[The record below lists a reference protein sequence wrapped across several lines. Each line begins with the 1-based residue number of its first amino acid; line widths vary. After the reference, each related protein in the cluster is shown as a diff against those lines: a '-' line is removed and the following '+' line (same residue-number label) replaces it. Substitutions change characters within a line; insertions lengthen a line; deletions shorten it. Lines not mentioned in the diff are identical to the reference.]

1 MSGTTELS
9 FIRRYVFSTDHKV
22 IGRQFLF
29 TALAFFTLGGTLAML
44 MRTQLAWPWQEIPVL
59 GKLLYGN
66 TGNILAPEAYPALVT
81 MHGTIMIFFF
91 IIPILSGA
99 LGNFLIP
106 LMIGARDMAFPRL
119 NLLSY
124 WVMVPAFLVMLA
136 GFFVAT
142 GTAAAGWTSY
152 VPLSALPDMIPGSE
166 TGQTLWV
173 ISLMLV
179 GTSSLMGAI
188 NYITTIVML
197 RAPGMDMFRLP
208 MTIWALFVTAI
219 LVTFATPVLTAA
231 LILLLLERS
240 IGTLFFTV
248 GAGGQAIL
256 WQHLFWF
263 YSHPAVYIMIL
274 PAMGIASDVISTFS
288 RKPLFGYKPMV
299 YAIMAIAGLGFI
311 VWGHHMFIS
320 GMNPLLGM
328 TFMTSTMMIALPS
341 AIKTFNWLGTLWR
354 GDLHLTAP
362 MLNALAFVS
371 TFVIG
376 GLSGVYTAATP
387 VDIFLHDTYWIVG
400 HIHYVLFGGSV
411 FGVFAA
417 VQYWFPKMFGRMMN
431 DGWGKIHFALTF
443 VSFNLVFLPMFILG
457 AYGMPRRIAD
467 PYQYD
472 MFAPLQGLNQFMT
485 ISLYVLALTQVFFF
499 VNVFYSL
506 VRGKAAPSNPWQ
518 ANTLEWTVSSP
529 PPHENFHKVPTV
541 YRGPYEYSSPLVAED
556 WLPQDRFV
564 DGARPPA
571 VPESP
576 YPAASPASD

>member
-9 FIRRYVFSTDHKV
+9 FLRRYVFSTDHKV

-66 TGNILAPEAYPALVT
+66 SGNILAPEAYPALVT

-99 LGNFLIP
+99 FGNFLIP

-124 WVMVPAFLVMLA
+124 WVMVPAFLVMLSS
-136 GFFVAT
+136 FFVAT

-166 TGQTLWV
+166 AGQTLWV

-311 VWGHHMFIS
+311 VWGHHMFVS

-431 DGWGKIHFALTF
+431 DAWGKIHFGLTF
-443 VSFNLVFLPMFILG
+443 VSFNLVFIPMFILG

-529 PPHENFHKVPTV
+529 PPHENFDEVPTV

-564 DGARPPA
+564 DGARPPS
-571 VPESP
+571 VPERP

>member
-9 FIRRYVFSTDHKV
+9 FVRRYVFSTDHKV

-66 TGNILAPEAYPALVT
+66 SGNILAPEAYPALVT

-152 VPLSALPDMIPGSE
+152 VPLSARPDMIPGSE

>member
-44 MRTQLAWPWQEIPVL
+44 MRTQLAWPWQEIPVF

-66 TGNILAPEAYPALVT
+66 SGNILAPEAYPALVT

-152 VPLSALPDMIPGSE
+152 VPLSARPDMIPGSE

-571 VPESP
+571 VPEGP

>member
-1 MSGTTELS
+1 
-9 FIRRYVFSTDHKV
+9 
-22 IGRQFLF
+22 
-29 TALAFFTLGGTLAML
+29 
-44 MRTQLAWPWQEIPVL
+44 
-59 GKLLYGN
+59 
-66 TGNILAPEAYPALVT
+66 
-81 MHGTIMIFFF
+81 
-91 IIPILSGA
+91 
-99 LGNFLIP
+99 
-106 LMIGARDMAFPRL
+106 
-119 NLLSY
+119 
-124 WVMVPAFLVMLA
+124 
-136 GFFVAT
+136 
-142 GTAAAGWTSY
+142 
-152 VPLSALPDMIPGSE
+152 
-166 TGQTLWV
+166 
-173 ISLMLV
+173 
-179 GTSSLMGAI
+179 
-188 NYITTIVML
+188 
-197 RAPGMDMFRLP
+197 
-208 MTIWALFVTAI
+208 
-219 LVTFATPVLTAA
+219 
-231 LILLLLERS
+231 
-240 IGTLFFTV
+240 
-248 GAGGQAIL
+248 
-256 WQHLFWF
+256 
-263 YSHPAVYIMIL
+263 
-274 PAMGIASDVISTFS
+274 
-288 RKPLFGYKPMV
+288 
-299 YAIMAIAGLGFI
+299 
-311 VWGHHMFIS
+311 
-320 GMNPLLGM
+320 
-328 TFMTSTMMIALPS
+328 MMIALPS

-571 VPESP
+571 VPEGP

>member
-1 MSGTTELS
+1 MSGTAELS

-29 TALAFFTLGGTLAML
+29 TALAFFTLGGTLALL

-66 TGNILAPEAYPALVT
+66 SGNILAPEAYPALVT

-124 WVMVPAFLVMLA
+124 WVMVPGFLVMLA

-152 VPLSALPDMIPGSE
+152 VPLSALRDMIPGSE

-197 RAPGMDMFRLP
+197 RAPGMGMFRLP

-231 LILLLLERS
+231 LILLLLDRS

-431 DGWGKIHFALTF
+431 DTWGKIHFALTF

-457 AYGMPRRIAD
+457 AYGMPRRVAD

-518 ANTLEWTVSSP
+518 ANTLEWTISSP

-564 DGARPPA
+564 DGARAPA
-571 VPESP
+571 VPGSP

>member
-44 MRTQLAWPWQEIPVL
+44 MRTQLAWPWQEIPVF

-66 TGNILAPEAYPALVT
+66 SGNILAPEAYPALVT

-179 GTSSLMGAI
+179 GTSSVMGAI

-485 ISLYVLALTQVFFF
+485 ISLYVLALTQAFFF

-571 VPESP
+571 VPEGP

>member
-44 MRTQLAWPWQEIPVL
+44 MRTQLAWPWQEIPVI

-66 TGNILAPEAYPALVT
+66 SGNILAPEAYPALVT

-124 WVMVPAFLVMLA
+124 WLMVPAFLVMLSS
-136 GFFVAT
+136 FFVAT

-152 VPLSALPDMIPGSE
+152 VPLSALRDMIPGSE
-166 TGQTLWV
+166 AGQTLWV

-231 LILLLLERS
+231 LILLLLDRS

-417 VQYWFPKMFGRMMN
+417 VQYWFPKMFGRLMN
-431 DGWGKIHFALTF
+431 DSWGKIHFVLTF
-443 VSFNLVFLPMFILG
+443 VSFNLVFIPMFILG

-467 PYQYD
+467 PYQYE
-472 MFAPLQGLNQFMT
+472 MFASLQGLNQFMT
-485 ISLYVLALTQVFFF
+485 FSLYVLALTQVFFF

-506 VRGKAAPSNPWQ
+506 VRGKAASSNPWQ

-564 DGARPPA
+564 DGARPPS
-571 VPESP
+571 VPERP

>member
-9 FIRRYVFSTDHKV
+9 FVRRYVFSTDHKV

-44 MRTQLAWPWQEIPVL
+44 MRTQLAWPWQEIPVF

-66 TGNILAPEAYPALVT
+66 SGNILAPEAYPALVT